1 MKFLTLLFLT
11 LTLSFSTHAAD
22 ESKKAPSTDQSAIK
36 GKTGQ
41 QKTYE
46 GSDSISSEQSSTTR
60 KDSLSTDAK
69 ACKDSNG
76 SWIRSG
82 DTGYATC
89 MGEDKM
95 IKR

>member
-11 LTLSFSTHAAD
+11 VTLSFSTHAAD
-22 ESKKAPSTDQSAIK
+22 ASKKAPSTDQSAIK

-46 GSDSISSEQSSTTR
+46 ASDSISTDQSSTTR
-60 KDSLSTDAK
+60 KDSQSPDTK

-82 DTGYATC
+82 DSGYAAC